1 MNANPNFG
9 RREFLQATAAAGGVF
24 ALGYD
29 ALGNVVKAAEGAP
42 AAPASPFGP
51 KLFDTWLRFNP
62 DNTIT
67 LMSGEVE
74 FGQGVDTGLATLAAE
89 EMDAD
94 LKQIHVMQSDAS
106 FVYANPGT
114 HSISTNSSA
123 SIRNRFDQYR
133 KIGATARALFVQ
145 AAADQ
150 WKVPASEITVSKGV
164 VSHAASKRTA
174 NFAQL
179 APAAAA
185 LPLPADVAL
194 KAPEQWKLIG
204 QPDTPRIEIALKCTG
219 KADYGV
225 DVRVPNMLHA
235 AVQHSPVLG
244 GKVVSFDETAKSKK
258 GVKDIISLG
267 FGVAVVADNEWTAR
281 SVARDLKVT
290 WDNGANANYNT
301 DQMAKDYQAAIANTQ
316 GAIAKKT
323 GDVDAAM
330 KAAGAK
336 VVEADYVIP
345 YLYHATM
352 EPHN

>member
-1 MNANPNFG
+1 MRDPDEEGVAFANEIRASAG
-9 RREFLQATAAAGGVF
+9 RYTAPTGRLVASTTST
-24 ALGYD
+24 
-29 ALGNVVKAAEGAP
+29 GNSQKVK
-42 AAPASPFGP
+42 
-51 KLFDTWLRFNP
+51 
-62 DNTIT
+62 
-67 LMSGEVE
+67 SG
-74 FGQGVDTGLATLAAE
+74 FR
-89 EMDAD
+89 MP
-94 LKQIHVMQSDAS
+94 HR
-106 FVYANPGT
+106 Y
-114 HSISTNSSA
+114 
-123 SIRNRFDQYR
+123 
-133 KIGATARALFVQ
+133 
-145 AAADQ
+145 
-150 WKVPASEITVSKGV
+150 
-164 VSHAASKRTA
+164 
-174 NFAQL
+174 L